1 MISDSH
7 PTLLQTPDQSMEAQ
21 VIIVG
26 AGPVAAMSTRIDIAA
41 LIDRRPLSV
50 FQVRLL
56 VLIGCL
62 VLMDGFDVQA
72 IGFVA
77 PALLRSWKLE
87 PAALG
92 PIFGAGLFGM
102 LIGSTGLG
110 MLADRIGRRP
120 VLIGST
126 FFFALCALVTAA
138 THSVPQMLALRFLT
152 GIGIGG
158 VMANAVTLASEYC
171 PDARR
176 ASLLMGLSCGFTA
189 GAILGGLVAAAL
201 IPRAGWQAVFV
212 AGGLLPLALGV
223 LLIRELPESLY
234 LLLAQR
240 ADYSRVEHWLKR
252 LAPELTEYPMTA
264 PVLHEIAAG
273 KLSVLDLFRAGRG
286 MRSVLLW
293 AVSFTNLL
301 NLFFLSNWLPLL
313 ATRMGYSDSFGVV
326 LGTLLQAGGILG
338 ALSLGPLI
346 DRLGFYRVLAPSF
359 LLGAVTIAAVG
370 IQGLPVSLECAAV
383 LLAGVSIL
391 GGQPGINA
399 LAASI
404 YPTHLRATGV
414 GWCLGIGRAGSIAGP
429 VVAAQLIARHLSNG
443 DLFLFAAIPATL
455 SALMISWMARFS
467 PRREQP
473 LAAP

>member
-1 MISDSH
+1 LPPIHFSFRMNTDSL
-7 PTLLQTPDQSMEAQ
+7 PTTAFTQ
-21 VIIVG
+21 V
-26 AGPVAAMSTRIDIAA
+26 DIAA
-41 LIDRRPLSV
+41 LFNRHPLPA
-50 FQVRLL
+50 FQIRVL

-77 PALLRSWKLE
+77 PALLRSWNLQ

-102 LIGSTGLG
+102 LAGSTSLG

-126 FFFALCALVTAA
+126 FFFAVCALATAA
-138 THSVPQMLALRFLT
+138 TRSVPEMLALRFLT
-152 GIGIGG
+152 GLGIGG

-176 ASLLMGLSCGFTA
+176 ATLLMGLSCGFTA
-189 GAILGGLVAAAL
+189 GAILGGLLAAAL
-201 IPRAGWQAVFV
+201 IPRTGWQSVFI
-212 AGGLLPLALGV
+212 AGGLLPLGVGV

-240 ADYSRVEHWLKR
+240 ADRSRIEHWLQR
-252 LAPELTEYPMTA
+252 LAPELTVYATTA
-264 PVLHEIAAG
+264 VTLPEIPAEKG
-273 KLSVLDLFRAGRG
+273 SVLALFRAGNG

-313 ATRMGYSDSFGVV
+313 ATRMGYSNSLGVV
-326 LGTLLQAGGILG
+326 LGILLQAGGILG
-338 ALSLGPLI
+338 ALTLGPLI

-359 LLGAVTIAAVG
+359 LLGAAAIAAVG
-370 IQGLPVSLECAAV
+370 SPGLPITLECAAV

-429 VVAAQLIARHLSNG
+429 LIAAQLIARHLSNEN
-443 DLFLFAAIPATL
+443 LFLFAAIPTTV
-455 SALMISWMARFS
+455 SALMVRWMAHLS

-473 LAAP
+473 ARAT

>member
-1 MISDSH
+1 MKADS
-7 PTLLQTPDQSMEAQ
+7 PP
-21 VIIVG
+21 
-26 AGPVAAMSTRIDIAA
+26 PAAFTRIDIAA
-41 LIDRRPLSV
+41 LINREPLSA
-50 FQVRLL
+50 FQIRVL

-77 PALLRSWKLE
+77 PALLRSWNLE

-92 PIFGAGLFGM
+92 PIFGAGLLGM
-102 LIGSTGLG
+102 LAGSTSLG

-120 VLIGST
+120 VLIGAT
-126 FFFALCALVTAA
+126 FFFALSALATAA
-138 THSVPQMLALRFLT
+138 TRSVPEMLALRFLT
-152 GIGIGG
+152 GLGIGG

-171 PDARR
+171 PDTRR

-189 GAILGGLVAAAL
+189 GAILGGLLAAAL
-201 IPRAGWQAVFV
+201 IPRAGWQSVFI
-212 AGGLLPLALGV
+212 AGGLLPLGVAV

-234 LLLAQR
+234 LLLAR
-240 ADYSRVEHWLKR
+240 RSERSRIEHWLKR
-252 LAPELTEYPMTA
+252 LAPELAVHPTAA
-264 PVLHEIAAG
+264 PVLPETAAA
-273 KLSVLDLFRAGRG
+273 KSSVLDLFRAGQG
-286 MRSVLLW
+286 LRSALLW
-293 AVSFTNLL
+293 GVSFTNLL
-301 NLFFLSNWLPLL
+301 NLFFLANWLPLL
-313 ATRMGYSDSFGVV
+313 ATRMGYSDSLGVV

-338 ALSLGPLI
+338 ALTLGPLI
-346 DRLGFYRVLAPSF
+346 DRLGFYRVLAPAF

-370 IQGLPVSLECAAV
+370 MPGLPVSLECAAV

-429 VVAAQLIARHLSNG
+429 VLAAQLIARHSSNEN
-443 DLFLFAAIPATL
+443 LFLFAAIPAAL
-455 SALMISWMARFS
+455 SALMIRRMA
-467 PRREQP
+467 
-473 LAAP
+473 

>member
-1 MISDSH
+1 MNADS
-7 PTLLQTPDQSMEAQ
+7 PAP
-21 VIIVG
+21 
-26 AGPVAAMSTRIDIAA
+26 AAFTRVDIAA
-41 LIDRRPLSV
+41 LINRQPLAA
-50 FQVRLL
+50 FQIRVL

-77 PALLRSWKLE
+77 PALLRSWHLE

-92 PIFGAGLFGM
+92 RIFGAGLLGM
-102 LIGSTGLG
+102 LAGSTSLG

-120 VLIGST
+120 VLIGAT
-126 FFFALCALVTAA
+126 FFFAVCALATAA
-138 THSVPQMLALRFLT
+138 TRSVPEMLALRFLT
-152 GIGIGG
+152 GLGIGG

-171 PDARR
+171 PDTRR

-189 GAILGGLVAAAL
+189 GAILGGLLAAVL
-201 IPRAGWQAVFV
+201 IPRAGWQSVFI
-212 AGGLLPLALGV
+212 AGGLLPLGVAV

-234 LLLAQR
+234 LLLARR
-240 ADYSRVEHWLKR
+240 ADRGRIEHWLKR
-252 LAPELTEYPMTA
+252 LAPELAVPPTA
-264 PVLHEIAAG
+264 PTAGPVLPESAAG
-273 KLSVLDLFRAGRG
+273 KSSVLDLFRAGQG
-286 MRSVLLW
+286 LRSLLLW

-313 ATRMGYSDSFGVV
+313 ATRMGYSDSLGVV

-338 ALSLGPLI
+338 ALTLGPLI
-346 DRLGFYRVLAPSF
+346 DRLGFYRVLAPAF

-370 IQGLPVSLECAAV
+370 MPGLPVTLECAAV
-383 LLAGVSIL
+383 LLAGVAIL

-429 VVAAQLIARHLSNG
+429 VLAAQLITRHFSNEN
-443 DLFLFAAIPATL
+443 LFLFAAIPTAL
-455 SALMISWMARFS
+455 SALMIKLMGRS
-467 PRREQP
+467 PILQGLQVPR
-473 LAAP
+473 